1 MTVKPKYSLSPIQG
15 NLSELQTLHLL
26 RRTIFGVNQED
37 LKFFEG
43 KTITDCLSIILT
55 PDRPRPLPIQEEGDY
70 IDPLVPIGEVWV
82 NAPYEDDLIQ
92 GRREVMLCMWW
103 IGNIVGRT
111 YSLTE
116 KMTLFWRNHFV
127 TEVVMVKDARY
138 SYRYVE
144 MIRRH
149 SLGNFKEL
157 IKEGSVNPAMLVYLS
172 GNYNTKEAPNEN
184 YARELFELFTI
195 GKEGSQKYTEKDVR
209 EAARILTGYVDD
221 KDGIKT
227 KFIPERHD
235 PEDKQFSSFFG
246 NKIIK
251 GRAGQEGKK
260 ELDEMVDMIFER
272 KETAHF
278 CCRNLYRWF
287 VSHHI
292 TEEVEKQIIT
302 PLAEIL
308 ITNNFEIRPV
318 LEILLGSEHF
328 FDPAFRGCVVKNP
341 IEYFIGA
348 FLQFDEIKYSRYDIE
363 RNSWL
368 EFHESVGQLGM
379 DVGNPPSVA
388 GWPAYYQAP
397 KFHRWWVNSASLS
410 LRKRKM
416 YTISSK
422 EGFVLNGANNNTNAR
437 FNYRKFLQQI
447 SFSSVDELVDRC
459 LFLLLAPEVGE
470 GERKEL
476 KETLLLGYDE
486 QEWMV
491 EWKKYLSKQEDVEE
505 AELVESRLRPFFK
518 KIIAMAEYQ
527 MM

>member
-1 MTVKPKYSLSPIQG
+1 MDFKPTYSLLPVQG
-15 NLSELQTLHLL
+15 VLTEKQVLHLL
-26 RRTIFGVNQED
+26 RRTLFGVSQAD
-37 LKFFEG
+37 LKFFGG
-43 KTITDCLSIILT
+43 KTIDECLAILLK
-55 PDRPRPLPIQEEGDY
+55 PAAPRPLPIQEEGDY

-103 IGNIVGRT
+103 IGNIVSRT

-127 TEVVMVKDARY
+127 TEVVMVRDARY
-138 SYRYVE
+138 SYRYLE
-144 MIRRH
+144 MLRRH

-157 IKEGSVNPAMLVYLS
+157 IREGSSNPAMLVYLS
-172 GNYNTKEAPNEN
+172 GNYSTKEAPNEN

-195 GKEGSQKYTEKDVR
+195 GKEDGQSYSELDVR
-209 EAARILTGYVDD
+209 EAARVLTGYIDD
-221 KDGIKT
+221 KDRIKSQ
-227 KFIPERHD
+227 FVPERHD
-235 PEDKQFSSFFG
+235 DGDKQFSAFFE
-246 NKIIK
+246 NKLIK
-251 GRAGQEGKK
+251 GRSGQEGKK
-260 ELDEMVDMIFER
+260 ELDELVDMIFQR
-272 KETAHF
+272 AETSRF

-292 TEEVEKQIIT
+292 DEEVESKVIQ

-308 ITNNFEIRPV
+308 MAHDFEITPV
-318 LEILLGSEHF
+318 LKTLLGSEHF
-328 FDPAFRGCVVKNP
+328 FDLAFRGCVVKNP
-341 IEYFIGA
+341 VEYFIGS
-348 FLQFDEIKYSRYDIE
+348 FLQFDEVQYSRYDLE

-397 KFHRWWVNSASLS
+397 KYHRWWVNSASLS

-416 YTISSK
+416 YTLSSK
-422 EGFVLNGANNNTNAR
+422 EGFVFNGANNNTNAR

-447 SFSSVDELVDRC
+447 PFKSVDEAIERC
-459 LFLLLAPEVGE
+459 LVLLLATEVGE
-470 GERKEL
+470 EEKKEL
-476 KETLLLGYDE
+476 KETLLLHYSE
-486 QEWMV
+486 KEWME
-491 EWKKYLSKQEDVEE
+491 EWKRFLSKHEDAEE
-505 AELVESRLRPFFK
+505 AELAESRLRPFFK